1 MKHFIITYNYF
12 KITTTNFFGGFIM
25 AKKITPNIREIRK
38 RKRTL
43 EEKLPSMIKELKEQ
57 ESELR
62 KLRAQEEII
71 ENAEIYQGEE
81 NAGRWGATTIT
92 NITEPIL
99 NYVAVEV
106 NEFDSSKGIVSDE
119 DLSFLADKFKELFV
133 VSFESIKPEYLEDY
147 LLGMKSYGD
156 LDRSIER
163 NEYLMYI
170 MELSLGKALEEVTGI
185 RLKEVIDG
193 FREVYWRTEEDLSN
207 GVIGYIT
214 KLARIYRS
222 EPLIIEEVHRRKLK
236 TIEKLLELQ
245 RDVNSNWREIL
256 ELHGR
261 EQINVPQKYIGKVWV
276 TEKISWGHYNE
287 DYATVERDE
296 VMIMPLTVYVL
307 DMKKEE
313 VVEPIGEGKKSLVHE
328 VPIIEK
334 DNVIDLLELAK
345 TYGRAVDK
353 VVEIYSSRK

>member
-1 MKHFIITYNYF
+1 
-12 KITTTNFFGGFIM
+12 M

-156 LDRSIER
+156 LDRGIER
-163 NEYLMYI
+163 NKYLMYI

-185 RLKEVIDG
+185 NLEGVING
-193 FREVYWRTEEDLSN
+193 FRGVYWRTEENLSD

-214 KLARIYRS
+214 ETIRTYKNK
-222 EPLIIEEVHRRKLK
+222 PLIVEEVHRRKLE
-236 TIEKLLELQ
+236 TIERLLELQ
-245 RDVNSNWREIL
+245 EDVDKNWREIL
-256 ELHGR
+256 ELHGVG
-261 EQINVPQKYIGKVWV
+261 QINVSQRYVGKVWV

-296 VMIMPLTVYVL
+296 VMIMPFTVYVL
-307 DMKKEE
+307 DMKKKD
-313 VVEPIGEGKKSLVHE
+313 VVETIGEEERLVHK
-328 VPIIEK
+328 VPIIER
-334 DNVIDLLELAK
+334 DNVVDLLDLAK
-345 TYGRAVDK
+345 TYGRAVDEA
-353 VVEIYSSRK
+353 VRIYSSGK